1 MKKIFLVVL
10 LLFFSSTGCD
20 RQVDNVGDKKE
31 KVSLETKINTI
42 YEGNIDAKITLIVYE
57 SLTCSH
63 CASFHKNVYPDIKKN
78 FIDKGLVKIEFRNFP
93 LNLAALNA
101 SKIAHCQ
108 NDGKSHILHF
118 LFENQKEWVRGNT
131 IEDINKNLKNF
142 ISSNNFGIEYDKCI
156 NDKEIEDHVLSD
168 RIRGVKEYNIQATP
182 TVIINDKKF
191 DKPLNYK
198 NLKKT
203 LEKLI

>member
-108 NDGKSHILHF
+108 NDGKSDILHF
-118 LFENQKEWVRGNT
+118 LFKNQKEWVRGNT

>member
-1 MKKIFLVVL
+1 M
-10 LLFFSSTGCD
+10 
-20 RQVDNVGDKKE
+20 
-31 KVSLETKINTI
+31 
-42 YEGNIDAKITLIVYE
+42 
-57 SLTCSH
+57 
-63 CASFHKNVYPDIKKN
+63 
-78 FIDKGLVKIEFRNFP
+78 
-93 LNLAALNA
+93 AALNA

-108 NDGKSHILHF
+108 NDGKSDILHF
-118 LFENQKEWVRGNT
+118 LFKNQKEWVRGNT

-142 ISSNNFGIEYDKCI
+142 INSNNFGIEYDKCI

-168 RIRGVKEYNIQATP
+168 RIRGAKEYNIQATP